1 VRAVAGAVLLLMSS
15 AIAAQWQP
23 LAKDGIHDPASP
35 AVRELQEPGVALSRL
50 PRDSAGNQV
59 DWMRALNERAIE
71 PRSNL
76 HPGTSV
82 RILDQDILL
91 NLRGGTPV
99 VRFPHR
105 SHTQWLDC
113 SNCHEQP
120 FKSRAGANRLSM
132 YQMLQGEQC
141 GICHGAVAFP
151 LTECTRCHNTAR
163 PAAAAK

>member
-1 VRAVAGAVLLLMSS
+1 MSS

-113 SNCHEQP
+113 ANCHEQP

-132 YQMLQGEQC
+132 YRMLQGEQC

-163 PAAAAK
+163 PAAATK